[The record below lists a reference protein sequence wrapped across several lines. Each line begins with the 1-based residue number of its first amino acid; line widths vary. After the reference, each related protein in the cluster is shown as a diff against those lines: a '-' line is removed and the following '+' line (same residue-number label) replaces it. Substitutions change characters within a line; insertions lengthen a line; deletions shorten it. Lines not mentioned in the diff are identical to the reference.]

1 MSATEELRAL
11 LDERCVEWCE
21 STIKP
26 NATWF
31 PDSFGVNCRVA
42 PWGELLQVKRFGL
55 TPEQAIAAT
64 LGGGECENLIDPW
77 GVHESFEND
86 FECSACHAS
95 GHANGNIDHGEFLYC
110 PRCGAKVRKE
120 VEQ

>member
-1 MSATEELRAL
+1 MSEELKPCPFCGSKKLILSCYSPLIECGDCHAFGPGNADL
-11 LDERCVEWCE
+11 TYDEAVELWN
-21 STIKP
+21 T
-26 NATWF
+26 
-31 PDSFGVNCRVA
+31 RM
-42 PWGELLQVKRFGL
+42 
-55 TPEQAIAAT
+55 PEKAIAAT

-110 PRCGAKVRKE
+110 PRCGAKVRE
-120 VEQ
+120 AVER

>member
-1 MSATEELRAL
+1 MSEELKPCPLCGGKVAWVSGAICCR
-11 LDERCVEWCE
+11 RCGLELHHLTHSYE
-21 STIKP
+21 LNIK
-26 NATWF
+26 TW
-31 PDSFGVNCRVA
+31 NTR
-42 PWGELLQVKRFGL
+42 

-77 GVHESFEND
+77 SVHESFEND

-120 VEQ
+120 VRK